1 MKIELHIIQNF
12 APSNLNRDDT
22 NAPKDCEFGGV
33 RRARIS
39 SQCLKRAIRT
49 NEAFTKY
56 IIEGDGSGMTVG
68 TRTRLIK
75 DKITQCLAIEL
86 DKDQSKKLDELIK
99 ITINTSIS
107 ETTNST
113 NMLIHYDDSEIS
125 SLANIFRK
133 ILDGAKVD
141 TTAKE
146 FKPKSKAADIALF
159 GRMLAEN
166 TDFNVDAACQVAHAI
181 STHKV
186 SMEMDFFTAIDDL
199 KKDFASGDA
208 GAGMMGTIE
217 FNSACFYRYSVID
230 TNQLKLNLDGNLEL
244 TKKTIRAFIQSS
256 IASIPSGKQNSMA
269 AQNPPSFV
277 MVVVKDGC
285 PWSLAN
291 AFETPVAHGNEGIV
305 ANSIKRFDDYW
316 GRLSSVYGSS
326 DIISA
331 SFINLEH
338 IATPN
343 IHIYKAEN
351 KDVLVDKTIEALNNA

>member
-22 NAPKDCEFGGV
+22 NTPKDCEFGGV

-39 SQCLKRAIRT
+39 SQCIKRSIRT
-49 NEAFTKY
+49 NEAFIKN
-56 IIEGDGSGMTVG
+56 IIKTENTGSDMTVG
-68 TRTRLIK
+68 IRTRLVK
-75 DKITQCLAIEL
+75 DQIAQYLGIRL

-99 ITINTSIS
+99 LTVNTQVN
-107 ETTNST
+107 EKTNST

-125 SLANIFRK
+125 SLARIFRK
-133 ILDGAKVD
+133 ILDGTKIETA
-141 TTAKE
+141 AKE
-146 FKPKSKAADIALF
+146 FKPKSKASDIALF

-199 KKDFASGDA
+199 KKDFSSGEA

-230 TNQLKLNLDGNLEL
+230 TKQLENNLDGDKEL
-244 TKKTIRAFIQSS
+244 TKKTIKAFIQSS

-291 AFETPVAHGNEGIV
+291 AFEVPITHGTEGII
-305 ANSIKRFDDYW
+305 ANSIRRFDLYW
-316 GRLSSVYGSS
+316 GRLQSIYGS
-326 DIISA
+326 DGIVSA
-331 SFINLEH
+331 GFINLEQV
-338 IATPN
+338 ITPN
-343 IHIYKAEN
+343 IDAFKVEN
-351 KDVLVDKTIEALNNA
+351 KDQLIAKAIEAV